1 MQLARLL
8 QASVRTLG
16 MILLV
21 VGLML
26 WNRMASHMF
35 FCLHIFFGGM
45 LTLALSAFVYFSYQ
59 ASLATC
65 SLLLDL
71 PSFGINAGTG
81 EKDKAA

>member
-1 MQLARLL
+1 MQFARLL

-26 WNRMASHMF
+26 WNRMASHVF

-45 LTLALSAFVYFSYQ
+45 LTQIHA
-59 ASLATC
+59 
-65 SLLLDL
+65 
-71 PSFGINAGTG
+71 
-81 EKDKAA
+81 